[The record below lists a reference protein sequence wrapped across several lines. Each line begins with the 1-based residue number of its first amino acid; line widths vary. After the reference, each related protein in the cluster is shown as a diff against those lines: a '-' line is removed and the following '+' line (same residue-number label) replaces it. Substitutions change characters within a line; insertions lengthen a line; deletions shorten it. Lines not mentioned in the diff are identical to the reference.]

1 MFLLAKLDQVSI
13 GWNICFFFYW
23 RMPIHLFRLEI
34 NQMRNPLRHLRGTRP
49 ERQGRSRAMSGII
62 RMFVTSTAAGNK
74 QKTNRAAD
82 GTHSVAEGLNRILQK
97 NWTIGHRKNWNKTK
111 ERRFIFTSGDGRNRR
126 RWPDFRSVS
135 HLSKSTLDQPFRW
148 PYCVSIP
155 HFGPIIFR
163 FASVSCGNLHLL
175 LNSDTLLSRWTARNW
190 KKYSFIVFLLLRRC
204 QLAQHQSRNFHSNL
218 SVVVCLN

>member
-1 MFLLAKLDQVSI
+1 MTKLSFICVARHFIQIQHKKVKGCSKQTKHVSACEV
-13 GWNICFFFYW
+13 GPGFHRVEYLFFFYW

-148 PYCVSIP
+148 PYCVR
-155 HFGPIIFR
+155 FR
-163 FASVSCGNLHLL
+163 ILVPLFSVSP
-175 LNSDTLLSRWTARNW
+175 
-190 KKYSFIVFLLLRRC
+190 VFRAVIC
-204 QLAQHQSRNFHSNL
+204 IFF
-218 SVVVCLN
+218 